1 MDFKG
6 TRFIFP
12 SDEFY
17 VQGGVPIPAAEE
29 YEDFAQIENGVG
41 LMAKFKQEMLEA
53 LPELPPWIADRKV
66 SVATGVSAADFLTQ
80 MYEILKEKYPNLI
93 VNIYPITNFFF
104 GESITVTGLLTGRDI
119 AVQLERKDL
128 GSEVFISDVML
139 RGQDGKFLDDMK
151 VEDVAGWIN
160 KKITP
165 IGGTGGEF
173 ARALIGMTEN

>member
-1 MDFKG
+1 M
-6 TRFIFP
+6 
-12 SDEFY
+12 
-17 VQGGVPIPAAEE
+17 
-29 YEDFAQIENGVG
+29 
-41 LMAKFKQEMLEA
+41 
-53 LPELPPWIADRKV
+53 
-66 SVATGVSAADFLTQ
+66 
-80 MYEILKEKYPNLI
+80 
-93 VNIYPITNFFF
+93 NIYPITNFFF

>member
-1 MDFKG
+1 M
-6 TRFIFP
+6 
-12 SDEFY
+12 
-17 VQGGVPIPAAEE
+17 
-29 YEDFAQIENGVG
+29 
-41 LMAKFKQEMLEA
+41 
-53 LPELPPWIADRKV
+53 
-66 SVATGVSAADFLTQ
+66 SAADFLRQ

-165 IGGTGGEF
+165 IGGTGGDF